1 MVRPKDPLDQESPW
15 VSQDGSVTIPSHQ
28 VAAEM
33 QEIGSELAI
42 LQLSKF
48 LNWHSFE
55 KLALNA
61 EITFQ
66 REPLMTM
73 KHSLS
78 CIAKNCIPITT
89 IC

>member
-48 LNWHSFE
+48 
-55 KLALNA
+55 
-61 EITFQ
+61 
-66 REPLMTM
+66 
-73 KHSLS
+73 
-78 CIAKNCIPITT
+78 
-89 IC
+89 